1 MAASRREVLSL
12 YKQLMRESG
21 HFKSYNCRSHAL
33 RCVRDLF
40 KEHKAVQDKT
50 EINELFQEGLKN
62 LEIIKRQV
70 VIGNMY
76 KSADSVI
83 EKHFGA
89 K

>member
-21 HFKSYNCRSHAL
+21 HFKSYIYRRSVSHAL
-33 RCVRDLF
+33 RRVRDLF

-62 LEIIKRQV
+62 LEIIKRQ
-70 VIGNMY
+70 
-76 KSADSVI
+76 
-83 EKHFGA
+83 
-89 K
+89 

>member
-1 MAASRREVLSL
+1 M
-12 YKQLMRESG
+12 
-21 HFKSYNCRSHAL
+21 
-33 RCVRDLF
+33 
-40 KEHKAVQDKT
+40 QDKT